1 MKFIVAKQNPRLMP
15 DIDIAS
21 SCSSLLTPAEE
32 YLGYPSYG
40 EHIGSNSFDLC
51 DAGDATLLAHPH
63 GAGTWAERDA
73 HAGALAAAAAAEA
86 EEAEAEEKKNDE
98 KAKARVRDRKR
109 RAKAKAEKAALH
121 RRIAEL
127 EAMLGRCA
135 GDGAERWYG
144 AAFFGVSYSFLTRS
158 LSPSHPLSPHS
169 THSTAH
175 RQQQQQHHHH
185 HHHHQ
190 QQQQQQS
197 LLLSSPARRRVLE

>member
-1 MKFIVAKQNPRLMP
+1 MS
-15 DIDIAS
+15 DIGIPGWHS
-21 SCSSLLTPAEE
+21 SSLAPGQQYLDPGELT
-32 YLGYPSYG
+32 
-40 EHIGSNSFDLC
+40 GSISDLC
-51 DAGDATLLAHPH
+51 DAGDTLLAHQH
-63 GAGTWAERDA
+63 GACCSWAEHDA
-73 HAGALAAAAAAEA
+73 HADSLAAVAATGA
-86 EEAEAEEKKNDE
+86 EEAEAEKNENDE

-144 AAFFGVSYSFLTRS
+144 AAFFSVSYSFLTRS

-175 RQQQQQHHHH
+175 RQQQQRPWLA
-185 HHHHQ
+185 
-190 QQQQQQS
+190 S
-197 LLLSSPARRRVLE
+197 WMRLAWLAPAM

>member
-1 MKFIVAKQNPRLMP
+1 MP

-73 HAGALAAAAAAEA
+73 HAGALAAAAAEEA

-98 KAKARVRDRKR
+98 KEKARVRDRRR
-109 RAKAKAEKAALH
+109 RAKAKALVDYLLRRNASSWAL
-121 RRIAEL
+121 A
-127 EAMLGRCA
+127 
-135 GDGAERWYG
+135 
-144 AAFFGVSYSFLTRS
+144 
-158 LSPSHPLSPHS
+158 LSRKL
-169 THSTAH
+169 
-175 RQQQQQHHHH
+175 
-185 HHHHQ
+185 
-190 QQQQQQS
+190 QS
-197 LLLSSPARRRVLE
+197 CKS

>member
-1 MKFIVAKQNPRLMP
+1 MSHAEKVVSNTIQIEIHRCQADPRLMP

-86 EEAEAEEKKNDE
+86 EAEEKKNDE
-98 KAKARVRDRKR
+98 KEKARVRDRRR
-109 RAKAKAEKAALH
+109 RAKAKAQVAELL
-121 RRIAEL
+121 RRNAEL

-135 GDGAERWYG
+135 GDGAERWCN
-144 AAFFGVSYSFLTRS
+144 
-158 LSPSHPLSPHS
+158 
-169 THSTAH
+169 
-175 RQQQQQHHHH
+175 
-185 HHHHQ
+185 
-190 QQQQQQS
+190 
-197 LLLSSPARRRVLE
+197 RR